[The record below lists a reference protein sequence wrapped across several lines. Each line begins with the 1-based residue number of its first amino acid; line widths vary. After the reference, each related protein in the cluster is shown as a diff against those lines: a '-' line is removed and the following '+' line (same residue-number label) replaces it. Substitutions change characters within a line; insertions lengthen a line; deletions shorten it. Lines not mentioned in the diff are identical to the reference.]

1 MYEWA
6 PDNMNEASTSR
17 ASNGLVEEL
26 LEFERLL
33 FELSVRFADVS
44 ADRVV
49 AEIESALLGLVSFL
63 DFDRGAFWEFLD
75 EEQQQFL
82 CTVAVEGVV
91 PPRRGAVPVELAWFA
106 KELRAGRTVVIR
118 SDRDVPAEAASA
130 AEYNQRVG
138 IRSVLV
144 VPLPVDGRVVAAIGF
159 GAFRA
164 TREWP
169 PEFIARLTVIGEV
182 MAQALV
188 RKRSEAALRA
198 SEARWRSIFET
209 SALAISVFD
218 QDLRYR
224 ATNPAFQALLGYT
237 DDELRELTPL
247 DLTVGEERG
256 AADSRLAALR
266 EGKIDHYVV
275 EKQYR
280 RKDGKV
286 IWAQASVARASP
298 TGPEMFIGTMIDIT
312 EVKRAQESLLAARSE
327 LARVSQLTTI
337 GQMAASIA
345 HEIKQPIT
353 SIVMGA
359 SAGLRWLAKA
369 SPDLGE
375 VRACLEL
382 IAKNGDRANHVI
394 DGVRAMFQKGR
405 QEKGFLDI
413 NLIIQ
418 ETLELVNG
426 EAQKKGIALQ
436 SELSEGLRPVFGN
449 RTQLQQVMLN
459 LFANAIEAMDTAANG
474 SRRLH
479 VSSTSFAPE
488 TVLITVTDSGP
499 GLPIEDI
506 NRIFDPFFT
515 TKSQGMGMGLSIC
528 RSLVEAHN
536 GQLSAR
542 SGIKQGAVFEITLPA
557 GDLSELLESA

>member
-1 MYEWA
+1 MTKA
-6 PDNMNEASTSR
+6 PTSR
-17 ASNGLVEEL
+17 ASNGLIEEL

-44 ADRVV
+44 AERVV
-49 AEIESALLGLVSFL
+49 AEIESALLDLVNFL
-63 DFDRGAFWEFLD
+63 DFDRCAFWEFID
-75 EEQQQFL
+75 EEEQHFL
-82 CTVAVEGVV
+82 CTVAVDGVEPPKRGPV
-91 PPRRGAVPVELAWFA
+91 PAELAWFA
-106 KELRAGRTVVIR
+106 KELRAGRTVMIR
-118 SDRDVPAEAASA
+118 SDRDAPPEAAA
-130 AEYNQRVG
+130 AAAYNHRVG

-159 GAFRA
+159 GAFRT
-164 TREWP
+164 TRAWP
-169 PEFIARLTVIGEV
+169 PEFIARLTVLGEV

-209 SALAISVFD
+209 STLAISVFD

-224 ATNPAFQALLGYT
+224 AANPAFQDLLGYG
-237 DDELRELTPL
+237 DEELRKLTPL

-256 AADSRLAALR
+256 AADSRLTALR
-266 EGKIDHYVV
+266 EGRLDHYTV

-286 IWAQASVARASP
+286 IWAQASVARASQA
-298 TGPEMFIGTMIDIT
+298 GPEMFIGTMIDIT
-312 EVKRAQESLLAARSE
+312 EVKRAQESLLAMRSE
-327 LARVSQLTTI
+327 LARVSQFTTI

-369 SPDLGE
+369 TPDLGE

-382 IAKNGDRANHVI
+382 IAKNGDRANQVI
-394 DGVRAMFQKGR
+394 DGVRAVFQKGR
-405 QEKGFLDI
+405 QDKGFLDI
-413 NLIIQ
+413 NQIIL
-418 ETLELVNG
+418 ETLELVHG

-436 SELSEGLRPVFGN
+436 SELSEGLRPVFGS
-449 RTQLQQVMLN
+449 RIQLQQVMLN
-459 LFANAIEAMDTAANG
+459 LFSNAIEAMDAAG
-474 SRRLH
+474 SGTRQLH

-488 TVLITVTDSGP
+488 TVLITVADSGP
-499 GLPIEDI
+499 GLPLEDV

-536 GQLSAR
+536 GKLSAR
-542 SGIKQGAVFEITLPA
+542 SGVKQGAVFEIMLPA